1 MPASSALMELD
12 SIGHQSAIFSVKPVK
27 ARAGGRRRIFQ
38 RDQTFFILFLSS
50 DTASFGIK
58 CSESIVAKPVAPGA
72 QVGDGFWAQ
81 NVDTAGAKGLD
92 SDDACLGQ
100 HL

>member
-1 MPASSALMELD
+1 MPASFALMEWD
-12 SIGHQSAIFSVKPVK
+12 SIGHQSAMFSGKTVK
-27 ARAGGRRRIFQ
+27 ARAGERRRIFQ
-38 RDQTFFILFLSS
+38 RGLSSVILFLSS
-50 DTASFGIK
+50 DTASFGRK

-81 NVDTAGAKGLD
+81 NVDTASAKGVD
-92 SDDACLGQ
+92 SDEVRAGQ